1 MLFRSDVGHFGQIGT
16 LAAQQLTH
24 GAVAFGEQVNI
35 LVRHSYIPLSFSFK
49 SVYISLKIL
58 HIWMISILAKTVYHI
73 PRKKANIFR
82 LFVYIF
88 VIFGRENKTGW
99 GNSLVADTWFS
110 VGDSSR
116 K

>member
-1 MLFRSDVGHFGQIGT
+1 
-16 LAAQQLTH
+16 
-24 GAVAFGEQVNI
+24 
-35 LVRHSYIPLSFSFK
+35 
-49 SVYISLKIL
+49 
-58 HIWMISILAKTVYHI
+58 MISILAKTVYHI